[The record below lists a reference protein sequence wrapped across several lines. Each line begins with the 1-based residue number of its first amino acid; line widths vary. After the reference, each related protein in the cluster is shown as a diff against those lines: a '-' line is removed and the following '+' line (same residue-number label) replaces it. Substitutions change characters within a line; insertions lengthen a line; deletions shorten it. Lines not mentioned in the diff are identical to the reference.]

1 MVIYSHW
8 HFRQIKVTWKTRLLN
23 IQCAVISLP
32 DIRRNDVWLLSI
44 TTQSST
50 CWWPSNAEPCLL
62 MCYSHKDTRSPQVS
76 YSRQPTRRTD
86 TGASYS
92 GTGAVHKSS
101 IKKHP
106 PPQKRLISCQNLWLL
121 HRTVLSS
128 NRLQVW
134 LTEFWMFKAMWF
146 SRSRQ
151 NKLRFKSPLSPSSIS
166 SKPIP

>member
-1 MVIYSHW
+1 MILLSLGLPKWDCICLVVVIYSHW

-101 IKKHP
+101 IKKQ
-106 PPQKRLISCQNLWLL
+106 PPQKGWFPAKTFDFSTERFC
-121 HRTVLSS
+121 
-128 NRLQVW
+128 LQIG
-134 LTEFWMFKAMWF
+134 
-146 SRSRQ
+146 S
-151 NKLRFKSPLSPSSIS
+151 KSG
-166 SKPIP
+166 